1 MRKYQRIK
9 KKIFDYFFDHPT
21 QKRITNYTVTVLV
34 SALSGIIFA
43 FGFSTF
49 ISTYS
54 SDSLNLATGGFSGFT
69 QSVALLLTTFTSIG
83 LSLST
88 IQAIL
93 YFVVNI
99 PAILFAFFKIGKKFA
114 ITTAVNV
121 GLSSLFI
128 SLFSNMEL
136 IQSIA
141 NNVFILSSPLTRV
154 LFAGLCTGV
163 SSGIALKMGTS
174 CGGMD
179 IVVCYLS
186 VRKSTGVAKYNI
198 LTNFVVVLFFMS
210 VNLAVYPNKQVETL
224 LIVPFALLY
233 FLTSSMV
240 IDSIHIRNKK
250 IAIDIITKNDYITDV
265 LINLFPH
272 SATIFE
278 AKGAYSGDNEHV
290 IKMMV
295 SSYETKKV
303 VKIVRKIDPNS
314 FITLTPLQQV
324 YGNFFINP
332 IE

>member
-1 MRKYQRIK
+1 MRKTLRLK
-9 KKIFDYFFDHPT
+9 KKISDYFFDHPV
-21 QKRITNYTVTVLV
+21 QKRISNYTWAIFI
-34 SALSGIIFA
+34 SSLSGMIFG

-49 ISTYS
+49 ISTYQ
-54 SDSLNLATGGFSGFT
+54 DGGLNLATGGFSGFT
-69 QSVALLLTTFTSIG
+69 QSIALIIVHASSS

-99 PAILFAFFKIGKKFA
+99 PAMIFAFFKIGKRFA

-128 SLFSNMEL
+128 SLFSSMGF
-136 IQSIA
+136 IQDIA
-141 NNVFILSSPLTRV
+141 NNQFIFTSPLTRV
-154 LFAGLCTGV
+154 LFAGMCTGV
-163 SSGIALKMGTS
+163 SSGIALKAGTS

-198 LTNFVVVLFFMS
+198 IANSIVVIFYMV
-210 VNLAVYPNKQVETL
+210 VNLCLYPDSVVNTL
-224 LIVPFALLY
+224 LIMPFALLY

-240 IDSIHIRNKK
+240 IDAIHIRNRK
-250 IAIDIITKNDYITDV
+250 IAVEIITKNDYITDV

-278 AKGAYSGDNEHV
+278 ARGAYTGDSEHV
-290 IKMMV
+290 VKMMV
-295 SSYETKKV
+295 SSYESKKV

>member
-1 MRKYQRIK
+1 MRKTARLK
-9 KKIFDYFFDHPT
+9 KKIFDYFFDHPS
-21 QKRITNYTVTVLV
+21 QKRIVTYTYTILI

-49 ISTYS
+49 ISTYREGGLS
-54 SDSLNLATGGFSGFT
+54 LATGGFSGFT
-69 QSVALLLTTFTSIG
+69 QSIALLIVHANEH

-88 IQAIL
+88 IQSIL
-93 YFVVNI
+93 YFVFNI
-99 PAILFAFFKIGKKFA
+99 PAILFAFFKIGRRFA
-114 ITTAVNV
+114 ITTTVNV

-128 SLFSNMEL
+128 SLFSNMSL
-136 IQSIA
+136 VQDIA
-141 NNVFILSSPLTRV
+141 NNDFIFSSPLTRV
-154 LFAGLCTGV
+154 LFAGMCTGV
-163 SSGIALKMGTS
+163 SSGLALKAGTS

-198 LTNFVVVLFFMS
+198 VTNSLVVVFYMIINLSIYPDNFV
-210 VNLAVYPNKQVETL
+210 NIL
-224 LIVPFALLY
+224 LILPFAILY
-233 FLTSSMV
+233 FLTSSLV
-240 IDSIHIRNKK
+240 IDAIHIRNKK
-250 IAIDIITKNDYITDV
+250 IAVEIITKNDYITDV

-278 AKGAYSGDNEHV
+278 AHGAYTGASEHV

-303 VKIVRKIDPNS
+303 VKIVRKIDPS
-314 FITLTPLQQV
+314 AFITLTQLQQV

>member
-1 MRKYQRIK
+1 MRKSLRIK
-9 KKIFDYFFDHPT
+9 KKIFDYFFDHPV
-21 QKRITNYTVTVLV
+21 QKRIYNYTVTAFICAV
-34 SALSGIIFA
+34 SGMIFA
-43 FGFSTF
+43 FGFSAF

-54 SDSLNLATGGFSGFT
+54 DESLNLATGGFSGFT
-69 QSVALLLTTFTSIG
+69 QSISLLFVTYGNTG
-83 LSLST
+83 LSLFTLQS
-88 IQAIL
+88 IL

-99 PAILFAFFKIGKKFA
+99 PALIFAFFKIGKRFA
-114 ITTAVNV
+114 ITSSINV

-128 SLFSNMEL
+128 SLFSSMGFVQE
-136 IQSIA
+136 IA
-141 NNVFILSSPLTRV
+141 NNIFISSSPLTRV
-154 LFAGLCTGV
+154 LFAGICTGV
-163 SSGIALKMGTS
+163 SSGIALKSGSS

-179 IVVCYLS
+179 IVSCYFS
-186 VRKSTGVAKYNI
+186 VRKSTGVGKYNVI
-198 LTNFVVVLFFMS
+198 TNFFVIIFYMT
-210 VNLAVYPNKQVETL
+210 VNLIVYPSRYIETV

-250 IAIDIITKNDYITDV
+250 MAIEIITKNDYITDV

-278 AKGAYSGDNEHV
+278 ARGAYSGSSEHV

-303 VKIVRKIDPNS
+303 VKIVKKIDPNS
-314 FITLTPLQQV
+314 FITVTPLQQV

>member
-1 MRKYQRIK
+1 MRKTLRIK
-9 KKIFDYFFDHPT
+9 KKIFDYFFDHPF
-21 QKRITNYTVTVLV
+21 QKRIYNYTITTLI
-34 SALSGIIFA
+34 SALGGIIFA

-54 SDSLNLATGGFSGFT
+54 DESLNLATGGFSGFT
-69 QSVALLLTTFTSIG
+69 QSVALLIVTFSGSGIA
-83 LSLST
+83 LST
-88 IQAIL
+88 IQSIL
-93 YFVVNI
+93 YFAINI
-99 PAILFAFFKIGKKFA
+99 PALIFAYFKIGKKFA
-114 ITTAVNV
+114 LTSTVNV

-128 SLFSNMEL
+128 SLFSSMGF
-136 IQSIA
+136 IQDIA
-141 NNVFILSSPLTRV
+141 NNVFIISSPLTRV
-154 LFAGLCTGV
+154 LFAGMCTGI
-163 SSGIALKMGTS
+163 SSGIALKAGTS

-179 IVVCYLS
+179 IVTCYMA
-186 VRKSTGVAKYNI
+186 VRKSTGVGKYNI
-198 LTNFVVVLFFMS
+198 ITNFFVVLFYMA
-210 VNLAVYPNKQVETL
+210 VNLIVNPAKVTETI
-224 LIVPFALLY
+224 LIVPFALVY
-233 FLTSSMV
+233 FLTSSLV

-250 IAIDIITKNDYITDV
+250 IAIEIITQNDYITDV

-278 AKGAYSGDNEHV
+278 ARGAYSGNSEHV

-295 SSYETKKV
+295 SSYESKKV

>member
-1 MRKYQRIK
+1 MRKTLRIK
-9 KKIFDYFFDHPT
+9 KKIFDYFFDHPF
-21 QKRITNYTVTVLV
+21 QKRIYNYTITAFI
-34 SALSGIIFA
+34 SAFSGIIFA

-49 ISTYS
+49 ITTYS
-54 SDSLNLATGGFSGFT
+54 PESLNLATGGFSGFT
-69 QSVALLLTTFTSIG
+69 QSIALLIVTFSGNG

-88 IQAIL
+88 LQSIL
-93 YFVVNI
+93 YFSINI
-99 PAILFAFFKIGKKFA
+99 PALIFAFFKIGKKFA
-114 ITTAVNV
+114 ITSTVNV

-128 SLFSNMEL
+128 SLFSSMGFV
-136 IQSIA
+136 QDVA
-141 NNVFILSSPLTRV
+141 NNVFIISSPLTRV
-154 LFAGLCTGV
+154 LFAGMCTGI
-163 SSGIALKMGTS
+163 SSGIALKAGTS

-179 IVVCYLS
+179 IVTCYMA
-186 VRKSTGVAKYNI
+186 VRKSTGVGKYNI
-198 LTNFVVVLFFMS
+198 IANSFVVLFYMI
-210 VNLAVYPNKQVETL
+210 VNLFIFPDNISNIL
-224 LIVPFALLY
+224 LIVPFALVY
-233 FLTSSMV
+233 FLTSSLA

-250 IAIDIITKNDYITDV
+250 IAIEIITKNDYITDV

>member
-1 MRKYQRIK
+1 MRKSLKIK
-9 KKIFDYFFDHPT
+9 KKISDYFFDHPRE
-21 QKRITNYTVTVLV
+21 KRLYNYTITSFV

-49 ISTYS
+49 ISTYRVK
-54 SDSLNLATGGFSGFT
+54 SLNLATGGFSGMT
-69 QSVALLLTTFTSIG
+69 QSVALIITTLNSN

-88 IQAIL
+88 LQSIL
-93 YFVVNI
+93 YFAINI
-99 PAILFAFFKIGKKFA
+99 PALIFAFFKIGRKFA
-114 ITTAVNV
+114 VTSTINV

-128 SLFSNMEL
+128 SIFSNMDF

-141 NNVFILSSPLTRV
+141 NNDFITNSPLTRV
-154 LFAGLCTGV
+154 LFAGICTGV
-163 SSGIALKMGTS
+163 SSGIAFKAGSS

-179 IVVCYLS
+179 IVTCYMS
-186 VRKSTGVAKYNI
+186 VRKSTGVGKYNI
-198 LTNFVVVLFFMS
+198 IANFFVVIFYMI
-210 VNLAVYPNKQVETL
+210 VNLIVNPGKQVETV
-224 LIVPFALLY
+224 LIVPFSLVY
-233 FLTSSMV
+233 FLTSSLV
-240 IDSIHIRNKK
+240 IDSIHVRNKK

-290 IKMMV
+290 IRMMV

-303 VKIVRKIDPNS
+303 VRIVKKIDPNS

-324 YGNFFINP
+324 FGNFFINP